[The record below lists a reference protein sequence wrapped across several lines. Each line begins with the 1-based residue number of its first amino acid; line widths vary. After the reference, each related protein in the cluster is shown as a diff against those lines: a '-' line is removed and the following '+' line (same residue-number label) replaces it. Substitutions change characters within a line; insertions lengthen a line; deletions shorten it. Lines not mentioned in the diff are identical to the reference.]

1 MSKTRAIEP
10 YEQEWR
16 REVTFN
22 FGKGGMDRPK
32 NMSDLGIDDEVTI
45 MVTGKVK
52 SVNASRETSSFSLQM
67 SKVEIQTDTKSN
79 SLAADFKEAKKK
91 V

>member
-22 FGKGGMDRPK
+22 FGKGGMDKPK
-32 NMSDLGIDDEVTI
+32 T
-45 MVTGKVK
+45 
-52 SVNASRETSSFSLQM
+52 
-67 SKVEIQTDTKSN
+67 
-79 SLAADFKEAKKK
+79 
-91 V
+91 